1 MAEQKTES
9 HSDQMIDIMN
19 DSEKSQ
25 VITLKEAT
33 EILKLHN
40 EWRRGAE
47 IGMGNVTRLGEAID
61 FITQYY
67 KDNEGKDT
75 FNNNFTKPNFVEK
88 REEQAWAI
96 IEGIVEKYVYD
107 AIRHDA
113 VIINPYDVLQYLK
126 LICHPPMLK
135 NNDEGLQKGS

>member
-1 MAEQKTES
+1 MEIQKTES

-25 VITLKEAT
+25 EITLKEAT

-67 KDNEGKDT
+67 KENEGNDT
-75 FNNNFTKPNFVEK
+75 LNNNFTKPNFVER
-88 REEQAWAI
+88 REQLAWSV
-96 IEGIVEKYVYD
+96 IEEMVGNYAEE
-107 AIRHDA
+107 
-113 VIINPYDVLQYLK
+113 INKFEISGQLLCSPYDLMQYLK
-126 LICHPPMLK
+126 SICHPPMLK
-135 NNDEGLQKGS
+135 NNNEGL